1 MPPDERPERPTR
13 PVHTRPLLW
22 AVVAAGGVLGTAAR
36 DLVSRALPHSTGGW
50 PFATLAV
57 NLVGAL
63 VLGLLLE
70 ALVRGGPDGGWRR
83 LTRLGVGTGLC
94 GSLTTYSALAVEV
107 DLLVRRGH
115 WPTAAG
121 YAAASVLGGL
131 VATTAGILLAAGW
144 HRSRRTAPATVR
156 SRAGAR

>member
-1 MPPDERPERPTR
+1 MTPDEHPEPPTR

-22 AVVAAGGVLGTAAR
+22 AVVAAGGVLGTGTR
-36 DLVSRALPHSTGGW
+36 DLVSRALPHPTGGW

-57 NLVGAL
+57 NLVGAF

-94 GSLTTYSALAVEV
+94 GALTTYSTFGYETLRLHEEGASLYAVLNV
-107 DLLVRRGH
+107 
-115 WPTAAG
+115 
-121 YAAASVLGGL
+121 
-131 VATTAGILLAAGW
+131 VATLLAGLGAALLGYVVGAG
-144 HRSRRTAPATVR
+144 V
-156 SRAGAR
+156 